1 MNRRPGLTV
10 MLLKWRRLAVVAI
23 VVAAAAT
30 GVVWLLTG
38 SVKVPT
44 EQGEFKAEKV
54 FQGPTTMAGQPIE
67 FPRSRNQFTALMVEL
82 GPGVETGR
90 HKFLVPSF
98 VYIVQGTLTLSV
110 EGHGSQTFRA
120 GQGLAAALNVWHNA
134 ANPERAAAKFLVIHV
149 GEQEQKPQEWPLEN
163 SDWVRT
169 LLELG
174 II

>member
-1 MNRRPGLTV
+1 LGR
-10 MLLKWRRLAVVAI
+10 RRLAVVAI
-23 VVAAAAT
+23 VVATAAT
-30 GVVWLLTG
+30 AVIWVLAGPA
-38 SVKVPT
+38 KVP
-44 EQGEFKAEKV
+44 QGQGDFKAEKV

-67 FPRSRNQFTALMVEL
+67 FSRSRNQFTALMVEL
-82 GPGVETGR
+82 GPGAQTGR
-90 HKFLVPSF
+90 HKYLVPSF

-134 ANPERAAAKFLVIHV
+134 ANREQAATRFLVIHV
-149 GEQEQKPQEWPLEN
+149 GGQEQKPEEWPVEN

-174 II
+174 VI